1 MTRGLLCLQGC
12 VGRYAPLLPRDSAER
27 ILTHQKHAWSLS
39 FLLPPFSLNKCWSVP
54 THDFPEVLW
63 PWHHDG
69 WPHSAP
75 QASGPSHHTPSSSQ
89 GTSSSA
95 ASSCQVLP
103 LPLSLA
109 LKQLPAMSHPQAK
122 TMLRVSVKALFSNLP
137 PFQSSSDSL
146 LSWSPHFH

>member
-12 VGRYAPLLPRDSAER
+12 VGRYAPLLPGDSAER
-27 ILTHQKHAWSLS
+27 ILTHQKHGWSLS
-39 FLLPPFSLNKCWSVP
+39 FLLPLFSLNKCWSVP

-69 WPHSAP
+69 WPHSTP
-75 QASGPSHHTPSSSQ
+75 QASGPSRHTPSSSQ
-89 GTSSSA
+89 GTSSFA
-95 ASSCQVLP
+95 ASSCQVFP

-109 LKQLPAMSHPQAK
+109 LKQLPACPIPTPRPCPGS
-122 TMLRVSVKALFSNLP
+122 LKALFRNLP